1 MLDIESKWDRI
12 FCYVF
17 KIHLF
22 VEEWASNVWNFS
34 MRHCN
39 CKSKFRDVFNFLT
52 WTPCMIF
59 YLENITSY
67 LFFVKLCH
75 YLPDLTIDLIS
86 PLGSRMLISFNFSL
100 TQIKGR
106 CIHFYILW
114 IPSQRPYYHSTLI
127 ITDAIHAC
135 TTIHYSAVFVGRA

>member
-1 MLDIESKWDRI
+1 
-12 FCYVF
+12 
-17 KIHLF
+17 
-22 VEEWASNVWNFS
+22 

-106 CIHFYILW
+106 CIHLYIHLMNSISKALLPFYLNHY
-114 IPSQRPYYHSTLI
+114 RCNTCLH
-127 ITDAIHAC
+127 
-135 TTIHYSAVFVGRA
+135 HYSLFSCICRPCLITSCFASEAER